1 MKTLQRDWPT
11 GRQRDGDYL
20 SANFLRPISHSRLN
34 LAGFFF
40 FFELLFLLLLQLSD
54 CLAANLLQGGNNNN
68 NFAHCLPKSS

>member
-1 MKTLQRDWPT
+1 MERDWPT

-40 FFELLFLLLLQLSD
+40 FFELLLLLLSD
-54 CLAANLLQGGNNNN
+54 WLAANLLQGGNNHN